1 VSPTRAATQALRSNK
16 AGALAAER
24 ARLAAKARNQG
35 SSGTKTAVGGLS
47 VHGVNT
53 TGLGA
58 TSRTDRQDSLHGSS
72 PALRTTL
79 GAPMAPSRDVAAG
92 RAAAAVT
99 ARLAHID
106 ALLAKSKAAAGGMS
120 GYGNV
125 WPAPLGQVPP
135 PAAAAPTTTAAAAA
149 AAAAAVAASAMPW
162 LDCVAALHD
171 TEVECAMEAA
181 QWALSHWEAP
191 FGAVS
196 AIATP
201 EPTDEGDEA
210 AMRKS
215 ARLSALVLAAR
226 LRMERE
232 ETEALGG
239 LAQKLVDDALACVYA
254 LLDNDSGDEDE
265 EMQLSSLL
273 HLLVED
279 AIAHVVA
286 DLNLGEEEPVIPAE
300 ELPQEAKARSSVP
313 CSQACSND
321 DATTPES

>member
-1 VSPTRAATQALRSNK
+1 MSLTRAATQALRSNK

-58 TSRTDRQDSLHGSS
+58 TSRTGTQDSLHGSS

-125 WPAPLGQVPP
+125 WPAPLGQVPTP
-135 PAAAAPTTTAAAAA
+135 AAPTTAAADD
-149 AAAAAVAASAMPW
+149 VAASAMPW

-171 TEVECAMEAA
+171 VEVECAMEAA

-232 ETEALGG
+232 ETEAVGG

-254 LLDNDSGDEDE
+254 LLDNESGEDDE

-279 AIAHVVA
+279 TIAHVVS
-286 DLNLGEEEPVIPAE
+286 DLNLGEEEPVMAAE
-300 ELPQEAKARSSVP
+300 ELLQEAHARSSVP
-313 CSQACSND
+313 CSQARSND